1 MGAGAAAGLRKA
13 RARCRDG
20 VPGMRW
26 CLLALPSQ
34 LAFLAASPGALGR
47 RLPGR
52 ARQELPSHSPLVCS
66 PGLIF
71 RRLRRQRQGNCSPRA
86 GRCYGWFL
94 GGRWEKLEGRRGG
107 KREEGGECRGR
118 PGKLRAA
125 FPPQSVERERG
136 GARRW
141 RRPLRHQTPGAQW
154 GSGPPPP
161 QRGKPSPN
169 RFRPDLPPPHFFL
182 LPLPFF
188 FFFFKDTYFWLRTS
202 DCLLQPKPS

>member
-94 GGRWEKLEGRRGG
+94 GGRHIFLASDLRLLAAAQAFLGLSSLGLPIPVAARDDARPTSGEEKKKNLLEGFRQPTLTLFPQNQTSPGSHPNT
-107 KREEGGECRGR
+107 GE
-118 PGKLRAA
+118 
-125 FPPQSVERERG
+125 S
-136 GARRW
+136 
-141 RRPLRHQTPGAQW
+141 
-154 GSGPPPP
+154 S
-161 QRGKPSPN
+161 S
-169 RFRPDLPPPHFFL
+169 
-182 LPLPFF
+182 
-188 FFFFKDTYFWLRTS
+188 
-202 DCLLQPKPS
+202 